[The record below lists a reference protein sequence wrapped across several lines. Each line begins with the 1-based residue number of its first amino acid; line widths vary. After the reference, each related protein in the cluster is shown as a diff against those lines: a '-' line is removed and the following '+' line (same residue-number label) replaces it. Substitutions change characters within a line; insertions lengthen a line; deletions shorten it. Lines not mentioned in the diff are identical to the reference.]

1 MDYED
6 MDKETLIKT
15 LREKDVV
22 LKRLCLEKE
31 KLNYYANIDVMTGVL
46 NRRAGLELLDKEFS
60 LSKIN
65 DKNLVACFIDVDRLK
80 IINDTFGHEE
90 GDKLLINVGKILK
103 ESIRKTDFVI
113 RMGGD
118 EFLIVF
124 PETTMRE
131 VNKVWYRIYK
141 GIKETN
147 ENNGNYNFSL
157 SCGFCEYGEKVQ
169 NEMSVTD
176 LIEKADA
183 EMYKKKLKKSRNFKE
198 ICIINK
204 KVVKNL
210 RKVNICNMKRLKD
223 RVLLFIYDQ
232 LKEGKVV
239 KRNDI
244 LDKFHIDKRT
254 FYRYIED
261 IKNFVAEEFNG
272 VLTGEE
278 VILDRKRAGYI
289 LKGEHEK
296 NLNEK
301 EVLAIS
307 KVLLESRGFIKAEI
321 KGIISKLLD
330 NCICKDKENIECII
344 GNELVNYVSPRHGKE
359 LLDKLWEISTAIK
372 EQKIL
377 DIEYHKIGMDG
388 EIQEE
393 VSKRTVY
400 PQGLLFSEYYFYLI
414 AFIEGKSYEY
424 PAIYRVDRIKDL
436 IITDRKYKVD
446 YSKRF
451 QDGEFRKLIQF
462 MQSGELERIKFR
474 FTGGSIEAV
483 LDRLPNA
490 KVVKEKQGQYI
501 VDAKMFGKGIKM
513 WLLSQGDSVEV
524 IGSDEFREEM
534 IKTIEEM
541 RRMYR

>member
-1 MDYED
+1 
-6 MDKETLIKT
+6 
-15 LREKDVV
+15 
-22 LKRLCLEKE
+22 
-31 KLNYYANIDVMTGVL
+31 
-46 NRRAGLELLDKEFS
+46 
-60 LSKIN
+60 
-65 DKNLVACFIDVDRLK
+65 
-80 IINDTFGHEE
+80 
-90 GDKLLINVGKILK
+90 
-103 ESIRKTDFVI
+103 
-113 RMGGD
+113 
-118 EFLIVF
+118 
-124 PETTMRE
+124 
-131 VNKVWYRIYK
+131 
-141 GIKETN
+141 
-147 ENNGNYNFSL
+147 
-157 SCGFCEYGEKVQ
+157 
-169 NEMSVTD
+169 
-176 LIEKADA
+176 
-183 EMYKKKLKKSRNFKE
+183 
-198 ICIINK
+198 
-204 KVVKNL
+204 
-210 RKVNICNMKRLKD
+210 MKRLKD
-223 RVLLFIYDQ
+223 RVLLFIYGQ

-244 LDKFHIDKRT
+244 LNKFHIDKRT
-254 FYRYIED
+254 FYRYMED
-261 IKNFVAEEFNG
+261 IKNFIAEEFNG

-278 VILDRKRAGYI
+278 IILDRKRGGYI

-307 KVLLESRGFIKAEI
+307 KVLLESRGFIKTEI
-321 KGIISKLLD
+321 KDIISKLLD

-344 GNELVNYVSPRHGKE
+344 GNELVNYVSPQHGKE

-377 DIEYHKIGMDG
+377 DIGYHKIGMDG

-424 PAIYRVDRIKDL
+424 PAIYRVDRIKNL
-436 IITDRKYKVD
+436 IITDRKYKVN

-501 VDAKMFGKGIKM
+501 VDAKMFGKGVKM

-524 IGSDEFREEM
+524 LASDEFREEM
-534 IKTIEEM
+534 METVDRM
-541 RRMYR
+541 REIYR